1 MKSDDINNIYNNINL
16 ASPPALSH
24 FLHNDDQ
31 SLSKRSAASKQSDEI
46 SGRQHLITLPYL
58 QLDPTRPRSRAQMD
72 MFAFS
77 CSCWMQ
83 CFVDRVCLQV
93 QDAVKDV
100 TKNIQVEKISHMGY
114 KFD

>member
-58 QLDPTRPRSRAQMD
+58 T
-72 MFAFS
+72 FS
-77 CSCWMQ
+77 
-83 CFVDRVCLQV
+83 
-93 QDAVKDV
+93 
-100 TKNIQVEKISHMGY
+100 
-114 KFD
+114 